1 MCFHLNR
8 EISKMTKI
16 KKNKPS
22 SDRVKLFRGIKS
34 IMKQDEASL
43 VNTVQLKKILETSSL
58 ASSNSDKNGDKQ
70 TEPPNLSKELRSWV
84 INYNVKHTA
93 VSALLK
99 ILISFGLTSIPK
111 DARALMKTPR
121 TVRTENVS
129 QGQYWHNGL
138 LNCLQK
144 IFVGLA
150 SNLTIELNI
159 NIDGLPL
166 FKSSPTEF
174 WPILANIHGL
184 YI

>member
-1 MCFHLNR
+1 
-8 EISKMTKI
+8 MTKI
-16 KKNKPS
+16 MKSKS
-22 SDRVKLFRGIKS
+22 SSSNRVKLFRGVQS
-34 IMKQDEASL
+34 IMKQDEASH
-43 VNTVQLKKILETSSL
+43 VNPIELKKKLLRTESI
-58 ASSNSDKNGDKQ
+58 SNDEDNNQYQS
-70 TEPPNLSKELRSWV
+70 PNLSNELRSWA
-84 INYNVKHTA
+84 IQFNVRQTA

-99 ILISFGLTSIPK
+99 ILLSFGITSLPK
-111 DARALMKTPR
+111 DSRALLKTPR
-121 TVRTENVS
+121 TVQIENVS
-129 QGQYWHNGL
+129 QGHYWHNGL